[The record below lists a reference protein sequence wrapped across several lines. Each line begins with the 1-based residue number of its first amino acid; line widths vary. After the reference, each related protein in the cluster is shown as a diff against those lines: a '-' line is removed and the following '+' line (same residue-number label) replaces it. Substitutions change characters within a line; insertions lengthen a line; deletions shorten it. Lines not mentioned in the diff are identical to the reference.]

1 MALVTCS
8 DCGKQVSDAAAAC
21 PQCGR
26 PIRAVSVQADSPV
39 TIEATSKQ
47 FKGLMA
53 LGATLPP
60 MNLRDYLK
68 LLSTAQQ
75 ERFARDCGTSI
86 GYLRKVLSSGCNV
99 GAVLALR
106 IEHESG
112 GAVCAV
118 ELSKGLAEALGK
130 AGYSK
135 REAA

>member
-1 MALVTCS
+1 
-8 DCGKQVSDAAAAC
+8 
-21 PQCGR
+21 
-26 PIRAVSVQADSPV
+26 
-39 TIEATSKQ
+39 
-47 FKGLMA
+47 
-53 LGATLPP
+53 

-68 LLSTAQQ
+68 QLSTAQQ

-112 GAVCAV
+112 GAVGAV